1 MQTLNALLDR
11 YMGEILNRG
20 DFTNAGDI
28 LGARFV
34 FYGPGNALGMDSAAF
49 ARYLKE
55 MRAAFSQKEFTEL
68 ERIVSGDRAAVRFR
82 MTGIQDGP
90 YRGLP
95 PLGGAI
101 DVEGCD
107 LVRVS
112 EGKIAEVRA
121 YFDLMAV
128 MGRLLIPGPLRVF
141 GQFMEQVWSR

>member
-1 MQTLNALLDR
+1 MQTLNDLLDR
-11 YMGEILNRG
+11 YLDEILNHG

-28 LGARFV
+28 LGERFI
-34 FYGPGNALGMDSAAF
+34 FYGPGNTIGLDSAAF
-49 ARYLKE
+49 VRYIQE
-55 MRAAFSQKEFTEL
+55 MRAAFSHKEFTEL
-68 ERIVSGDRAAVRFR
+68 DRIVSGDRAAVRFR
-82 MTGIQDGP
+82 MTGLQDGP

-128 MGRLLIPGPLRVF
+128 MSRLLIPSPLRVF